1 MSLYQGNL
9 WWVMIGNMVVT
20 FVRPL
25 TTQISH
31 KKMDT
36 LIWWVIE
43 VHHASCISTT
53 MYYVLPKWVRTKHEV
68 SRRWDGW
75 IGFARSS
82 RYKLLTPSEM
92 SSFRRF
98 FEILFALLNIATL
111 PFVGTCLAEI
121 NIAIVTPRQ
130 SKANGETLLLYGN
143 QGLVS
148 ALLAIETVNNKS
160 DGYFDNILP
169 NLSQTEKRFA

>member
-1 MSLYQGNL
+1 
-9 WWVMIGNMVVT
+9 
-20 FVRPL
+20 
-25 TTQISH
+25 
-31 KKMDT
+31 
-36 LIWWVIE
+36 
-43 VHHASCISTT
+43 
-53 MYYVLPKWVRTKHEV
+53 
-68 SRRWDGW
+68 
-75 IGFARSS
+75 
-82 RYKLLTPSEM
+82 M
-92 SSFRRF
+92 SSFRCF

-169 NLSQTEKRFA
+169 NTTLRYEFYDSKGIEDPRVLLRKGARTGGVRDYHWTAALILKMLSEENNDL

>member
-1 MSLYQGNL
+1 
-9 WWVMIGNMVVT
+9 
-20 FVRPL
+20 
-25 TTQISH
+25 
-31 KKMDT
+31 
-36 LIWWVIE
+36 
-43 VHHASCISTT
+43 
-53 MYYVLPKWVRTKHEV
+53 
-68 SRRWDGW
+68 
-75 IGFARSS
+75 
-82 RYKLLTPSEM
+82 M
-92 SSFRRF
+92 SSFRCF

-169 NLSQTEKRFA
+169 NTTLRYEFYDSKEDIQTVADLANTIRKNAFGGRGPDIILGAGTSACTMALHSILKHFEILQVSPA